1 MKEKDWRE
9 KIARIV
15 NIRPISIRDAN
26 ELTEEAIFIIQKEI
40 DRAREEE
47 REHLSRRL
55 VVGIKTLKEKYIDD
69 TEISHGK
76 IDDFIVNEIGGE
88 LKEYYK
94 GGWGWYS

>member
-1 MKEKDWRE
+1 MGERKDLRE
-9 KIARIV
+9 KLKELVIFNSPSAVIDGV
-15 NIRPISIRDAN
+15 MEIIRQ
-26 ELTEEAIFIIQKEI
+26 ET

-47 REHLSRRL
+47 RKHLSRRL